1 MAIFFCSFGNTR
13 SSSLGP
19 ALKKK
24 VRKKVRKKEFMK
36 SVLHSYG
43 ICLVFKLNNVNLHK
57 NPQNAFEMLVEW

>member
-24 VRKKVRKKEFMK
+24 LEKKLEKK
-36 SVLHSYG
+36 SS
-43 ICLVFKLNNVNLHK
+43 
-57 NPQNAFEMLVEW
+57 